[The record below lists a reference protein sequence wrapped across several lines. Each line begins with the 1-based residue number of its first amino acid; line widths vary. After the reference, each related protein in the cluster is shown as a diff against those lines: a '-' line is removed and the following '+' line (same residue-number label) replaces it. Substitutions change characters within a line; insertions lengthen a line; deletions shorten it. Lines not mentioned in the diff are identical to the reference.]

1 MAKPVEEQRK
11 EQKKRREFEEVQ
23 RTLMRADQRLNE
35 QDYFE
40 AMHQRPDPR
49 QGIVTGNNMP
59 IRMNQG
65 GQYNLNFIDWDNEWE
80 AIMD

>member
-40 AMHQRPDPR
+40 AMH
-49 QGIVTGNNMP
+49 
-59 IRMNQG
+59 
-65 GQYNLNFIDWDNEWE
+65 
-80 AIMD
+80 